1 MHRFMKWI
9 SLVAIFVLSVG
20 TVQAETRV
28 IMLGTGTPLL
38 NSERA
43 GSGFAVIHDGE
54 AYLFDAGHGTVQRA
68 AKALETMNAPEL
80 YCSGQLI

>member
-1 MHRFMKWI
+1 MYKFKKWI
-9 SLVAIFVLSVG
+9 LIVAIFISSVG

-43 GSGFAVIHDGE
+43 GPAAGTRGFG
-54 AYLFDAGHGTVQRA
+54 
-68 AKALETMNAPEL
+68 
-80 YCSGQLI
+80 